1 MSPDLAFILSLG
13 ARMAVTAAV
22 VVIASVVTERS
33 GPTLGA
39 LVASLPL
46 SAGPSYTF
54 LAIDHGA
61 AFISESALASI
72 TMSAATIYFALAYV
86 WMAQRHGV
94 ALSLAVAFAVW
105 IALAVLVRQFEWSLT
120 AGIVANIVTFAICLP
135 LVQRFRTARM
145 PLVRRRW
152 YDMPLR
158 AGLVASLVAIVVTA
172 SNHVGPAISGII
184 ALFPNVFLSL
194 IIVLHPR
201 LGGPVT
207 AAVIANGL
215 WGLIGFSFAIVT
227 LHVAALPLGS
237 VAALSLALA
246 VAVGWNFGMWWIGRH
261 RRPTVNSS

>member
-1 MSPDLAFILSLG
+1 MSPDLAFILSLVL
-13 ARMAVTAAV
+13 RMAITAAV

-61 AFISESALASI
+61 DFVSESALASI
-72 TMSAATIYFALAYV
+72 TMSAATIYFALTYV

-94 ALSLAVAFAVW
+94 ALSLAVGFAVW
-105 IALAVLVRQFEWSLT
+105 IALAVLVRQFEWSLA

-135 LVQRFRTARM
+135 LVQRFRAARM
-145 PLVRRRW
+145 PPVRRRW

-194 IIVLHPR
+194 ILVLHPR

-207 AAVIANGL
+207 AAVIANSL

-227 LHVAALPLGS
+227 LHAAALPLGS
-237 VAALSLALA
+237 AAALSLALA
-246 VAVGWNFGMWWIGRH
+246 VAVGWNFGMWWVGRH
-261 RRPTVNSS
+261 RRPTVKAS

>member
-1 MSPDLAFILSLG
+1 
-13 ARMAVTAAV
+13 
-22 VVIASVVTERS
+22 
-33 GPTLGA
+33 
-39 LVASLPL
+39 
-46 SAGPSYTF
+46 
-54 LAIDHGA
+54 
-61 AFISESALASI
+61 
-72 TMSAATIYFALAYV
+72 MSAATIYFALAYV

-94 ALSLAVAFAVW
+94 VLSLAAAFAVW
-105 IALAVLVRQFEWSLT
+105 IALAVLMRQFEWSLT
-120 AGIVANIVTFAICLP
+120 AGIVANILTFAICLP

-158 AGLVASLVAIVVTA
+158 AGLVATLVAIVVTA
-172 SNHVGPAISGII
+172 SNHVGPANSGII

-194 IIVLHPR
+194 ILVLHPR

-207 AAVIANGL
+207 AAVIANSL

-246 VAVGWNFGMWWIGRH
+246 VAVGWNFGMWWFGRH
-261 RRPTVNSS
+261 RRSTVRPS